1 MQKILNQKGQI
12 LLIVVLAMVV
22 ALTVGLA
29 VAARSITNLRNSQQE
44 VDSQRALSAA
54 ETGVE
59 QALRSGGNVG
69 VSSSITSTTYN
80 ASVATVYGSS
90 DFLLNGK
97 NWISKDDAMYIWLSP
112 YSKDPTQ
119 LFQDAN
125 RWPAGGNTGTLNL
138 FWGNYQNG
146 CSDAA
151 LEIDVVWNTRAYPRV
166 ARYAYDPCSPSR
178 TSQNGFAAAA
188 ATNKSISNIPLY
200 YTASIS
206 ITNGFLVRVIPLYTD
221 SYVGASSNP
230 QTLPP
235 REPSLPRLVRQPI
248 IPFKD
253 N

>member
-1 MQKILNQKGQI
+1 
-12 LLIVVLAMVV
+12 
-22 ALTVGLA
+22 
-29 VAARSITNLRNSQQE
+29 
-44 VDSQRALSAA
+44 
-54 ETGVE
+54 
-59 QALRSGGNVG
+59 
-69 VSSSITSTTYN
+69 
-80 ASVATVYGSS
+80 
-90 DFLLNGK
+90 
-97 NWISKDDAMYIWLSP
+97 MYIWLSP

-235 REPSLPRLVRQPI
+235 QGTIITSVGKTANNTVQRQLTVFQGYPEVPAELF
-248 IPFKD
+248 PFTLFWP
-253 N
+253 